1 GKTFVALFGAIFHV
15 ALSRAV
21 AYALVIAAFTDVVSN
36 QRWAPR
42 AANLK
47 TKGGQVKLAS
57 CLETGHPHGESL
69 AAAGA
74 AEMTEKI
81 AVALLDLKLGFISSG
96 AGDLSLFFMAHS
108 VAARFP
114 GGPQS
119 GSVADALYK
128 ELWHACA
135 GPLVNVPREGERVYY
150 FPQGHME
157 QLEASM
163 HQGLDQQLPSFD
175 LPAKILCKVMNVQL
189 RAEPESDEVYAQ
201 ITLLPDRDQSEVTSP
216 DPPLPEP
223 PSCTVHSFC
232 KTLTASDTSTHG
244 GFSVLRRHAD
254 DCLPPLNATNYDFRG
269 QDMTQQ
275 PPWQELIASDLHGN
289 EWHFRHI
296 FRGQPR
302 RHLLTTGWSVF
313 VSAKKGENGELRVG
327 VRRLMRLLNNMP
339 SSVISSHSM
348 HLGVLATAS
357 HAIATGTLF
366 SVFYKPRTSRSEF
379 IVSLNKYLEARNH
392 KLSVGMRF
400 KMRFEGEEVP
410 ERRFSGTIV
419 GVEDS
424 ASSKWIDSEWRSLK
438 VQWDEPSSILRPDK
452 VSPWD
457 LEPLVASNPPNPQPP
472 QRSKRARP
480 HVLPSSVTDLSA
492 LGMWKS
498 PVDRPAAFQYGDP
511 QCARDIYP
519 LNNGSSI
526 NGVPHSY
533 SENGSLPPA
542 SSTSIHW
549 SNLREAVTESFEP
562 LIDKEGGG
570 KRQTNGYRL
579 FGIELLDH
587 STVEETSPMILSR
600 AVADERPI
608 FSLDTES
615 EWRSEPLNVNRSGIP
630 SASCDPEKS
639 SMRSTELHAR
649 QIRSCTKVHMQ
660 GMAVGRAVDLTQFN
674 CYEDLLEKLEN
685 MFEIEGELRVVPKKW
700 QVVYTDAEDDIM
712 MVGDDPWHEFCCM
725 VRKIFIYTTE
735 EAKRLSSKI
744 KLPENDEI
752 IQGMPVFNAHLST
765 EEQSSSNE
773 GN

>member
-1 GKTFVALFGAIFHV
+1 
-15 ALSRAV
+15 
-21 AYALVIAAFTDVVSN
+21 
-36 QRWAPR
+36 
-42 AANLK
+42 
-47 TKGGQVKLAS
+47 
-57 CLETGHPHGESL
+57 
-69 AAAGA
+69 
-74 AEMTEKI
+74 
-81 AVALLDLKLGFISSG
+81 
-96 AGDLSLFFMAHS
+96 MAHS
-108 VAARFP
+108 AANHYP

-119 GSVADALYK
+119 GSPADALYK

-254 DCLPPLNATNYDFRG
+254 DCLPPL
-269 QDMTQQ
+269 DMSQQ
-275 PPWQELIASDLHGN
+275 PPWQELIASDLHSN

-313 VSAKKGENGELRVG
+313 VSAKKLVAGDAFIFLRGENGELRVG

-357 HAIATGTLF
+357 HAINTGTLF

-379 IVSLNKYLEARNH
+379 IVSLNKYLEAKNH

-419 GVEDS
+419 GVGDS

-480 HVLPSSVTDLSA
+480 HVLPSSVPDLSA

-511 QCARDIYP
+511 QRARDSYP
-519 LNNGSSI
+519 SNNGSAI
-526 NGVPHSY
+526 NGVSHGY

-542 SSTSIHW
+542 STTSIHW

-579 FGIELLDH
+579 FGIELLDP

-608 FSLDTES
+608 CPLDTES
-615 EWRSEPLNVNRSGIP
+615 EWRSEPSNVYRSDIP

-639 SMRSTELHAR
+639 SIRSPELHAR

-712 MVGDDPWHEFCCM
+712 MVGDDPW
-725 VRKIFIYTTE
+725 
-735 EAKRLSSKI
+735 
-744 KLPENDEI
+744 
-752 IQGMPVFNAHLST
+752 Q
-765 EEQSSSNE
+765 
-773 GN
+773 